1 MSAPRPLRTGSLRLR
16 TAAAVLALVAVLLL
30 VLTITV
36 DVALGARLRAQI
48 EDRLRDRAA
57 ATASL
62 VGTVDD
68 ADLADRLSAQGLA
81 VRIDGASGG
90 SVVAGPSP
98 DQLRNGPPGGP
109 PAGGPGGEDRTPTT
123 TQDATGVTVTASEVS
138 GDDDLVT
145 LRSTLSDGSVLTLTA
160 SAAGVQDTLVQVR
173 WVMGLASAAILLL
186 SAGAIVLVVRATL
199 RPLDRVSQVAR
210 SIGAGERER
219 RLNPTRPD
227 TEIGRVAT
235 ALDDMLDDVV
245 GAENAAVAAEARLR
259 AFLSDAAHELRT
271 PVAGIRAA
279 ADTLV
284 RADLD
289 GPDRE
294 LLAAHVAREAARASR
309 LVDDLLMMARVDRGL
324 ELAPVRTDLRTLVGA
339 EAERARLLH
348 PSLTVRERIPDAA
361 VPALVD
367 PQRIAQVVSN
377 LVENAAR
384 ATDARGEVTIDL
396 DASADRA
403 TVSVTDDGPGV
414 PADERERIFERMVRL
429 DAARSTGGVGLG
441 LPIARGIARAH
452 GGDVQY
458 VSAVRGARFELELPL
473 DALHAPLLAEVPGAP
488 STAEVPGAPFAA
500 EVPASRAED
509 EPGPGTRGGHA
520 RAGAPSD
527 STRAR

>member
-30 VLTITV
+30 VLTVTV

-81 VRIDGASGG
+81 VRIDGAGGG

-109 PAGGPGGEDRTPTT
+109 PAGGPGGEDRTPATT

-324 ELAPVRTDLRTLVGA
+324 ELAPVRTDLRTLVRA

-348 PSLTVRERIPDAA
+348 PSLSVRERIPDAA

-367 PQRIAQVVSN
+367 AQRIAQVVSN

-384 ATDARGEVTIDL
+384 ATNGRGEVTIDL

-458 VSAVRGARFELELPL
+458 VSAVRGARFELQLPL
-473 DALHAPLLAEVPGAP
+473 ASL
-488 STAEVPGAPFAA
+488 STAEAPDAPFAA
-500 EVPASRAED
+500 AAPGAPLPAKAPASRAED
-509 EPGPGTRGGHA
+509 EPGTGTRAGHA
-520 RAGAPSD
+520 RAGAASD
-527 STRAR
+527 STPAR